1 MSAICRKSNFRNV
14 SLCQNTYSVLL
25 KVCLEG
31 LTLSIQGLVHN
42 NTYTCRSIVWGF
54 YLEFEF
60 VNEILRCEL
69 SNENTLAVLF
79 HGTLISLILPH
90 FMKPELSFCWIVTIV
105 TFEIERVNLEREV
118 SIFWNYFF
126 IFLFFYRGEL
136 HQVAVD
142 KWPVVSD
149 DNRQRMARMAAA
161 AAWGLGKIFL

>member
-1 MSAICRKSNFRNV
+1 MPLSWVPFVASRILETFLSAK
-14 SLCQNTYSVLL
+14 NTYSILL
-25 KVCLEG
+25 NVCLEG
-31 LTLSIQGLVHN
+31 LTLSIQWLVHN

-118 SIFWNYFF
+118 SIFWNYLFIYF
-126 IFLFFYRGEL
+126 IFLQGWTSPGCCW
-136 HQVAVD
+136 QVAGSE
-142 KWPVVSD
+142 W
-149 DNRQRMARMAAA
+149 
-161 AAWGLGKIFL
+161 W